1 MLFVLFPGGETEPV
15 VVELIVVATTNA
27 GAEVTVMTLV
37 MTLGTQVEMVK
48 VERSGADET
57 AAAVETAAGEETA
70 AGVETAA
77 GREVATPP
85 GNETAA
91 ALLAGQLV
99 VIV

>member
-57 AAAVETAAGEETA
+57 AAAVETAAG
-70 AGVETAA
+70 
-77 GREVATPP
+77 REVAAPP
-85 GNETAA
+85 GSETAA
-91 ALLAGQLV
+91 ALLTGQLV